1 MLAIGFW
8 AGRPPAAR
16 VVKIRFTLSVTLDG
30 VQKMI
35 AFALGTSSIDAGL
48 GDAGSG
54 DAGSGDAGSGDAG
67 SGDAAN

>member
-1 MLAIGFW
+1 MRQVLAIGFW

-35 AFALGTSSIDAGL
+35 AFALGKSIDAGL

-54 DAGSGDAGSGDAG
+54 DAGSGDAGSGDA
-67 SGDAAN
+67 AN